1 MAFDWD
7 SNKAQSNLR
16 KHRVSFEAAT
26 KVFGDPAALAIPDD
40 CVEED
45 RWQYIGRVGNEILF
59 VVYTERGDDIRII
72 SARRATRSEEDDYYQ
87 QAG

>member
-7 SNKAQSNLR
+7 PNKAQSNLR
-16 KHRVSFEAAT
+16 KHGVSFEAAT
-26 KVFGDPAALAIPDD
+26 KVFDDPAPLEIPDD
-40 CVEED
+40 CIDEE
-45 RWQYIGRVGNEILF
+45 RSRYIGRVGHAILF

-72 SARRATRSEEDDYYQ
+72 SARKATPSEEEAYYQ